1 MMKKEKVAT
10 PVYHK
15 IALDIA
21 SKISE
26 GQYDMGEK
34 LYARST
40 IASSYS
46 VSPETARRAI
56 SVLADLEI
64 VEAEKGSG
72 IVIKSIGNAKQFICQ
87 AGEYNTL
94 LDIKSSIMS
103 GIERQ
108 KDGLDELLYNI
119 REYIDSTERFSNTN
133 PFVPF
138 AVTIEGNMAHLD
150 KTTAETNFWHNT
162 TATVIAIKRGGKT
175 IISPGPYAIF
185 RENDVFYLVGDENA
199 YEKVKKFMYPQ
210 GRELR

>member
-1 MMKKEKVAT
+1 MKKEKIAT
-10 PVYHK
+10 PIYHK

-21 SKISE
+21 SKISD
-26 GQYDMGEK
+26 GQYDLGEK

-56 SVLADLEI
+56 SVLADLGI

-72 IVIKSIGNAKQFICQ
+72 IVIKSVDNAQQFIRQ
-87 AGEYNTL
+87 AGEYDTV

-108 KDGLDELLYNI
+108 KQEIDKLLTSI
-119 REYIDSTERFSNTN
+119 REYIDITERFSNTN

-138 AVTIEGNMAHLD
+138 AITIERDMAYLN

-162 TATVIAIKRGGKT
+162 TATVIAIKRDEKT

-210 GRELR
+210 KIMKE